1 MKSILSACACFCF
14 VSFCLYFQFNTC
26 NIFSCLLFA
35 ILFSCV
41 CFSAF
46 SSNHYIFCFSNSYFF
61 LLASFI
67 FQKHCNFYK
76 YMFSLFTSFS
86 ISQCKFVV
94 KWKKNTKK
102 INFEGC
108 FDFKISLRKFV
119 ALQQS
124 FIKIRESIPEFSA
137 GKVSVFGDFLL
148 GIFLHAD

>member
-1 MKSILSACACFCF
+1 
-14 VSFCLYFQFNTC
+14 
-26 NIFSCLLFA
+26 
-35 ILFSCV
+35 
-41 CFSAF
+41 
-46 SSNHYIFCFSNSYFF
+46 
-61 LLASFI
+61 
-67 FQKHCNFYK
+67 
-76 YMFSLFTSFS
+76 MFSLFTSFS